1 MKYCIHCGSELEDE
15 DKFCVHCGLTQTPA
29 SGPTCQQEPADQ
41 APASSAQAAVS
52 APAVANRK
60 PVNKAVVVLSVVL
73 GVALAVIVCLV
84 LVMRPASNETEAP
97 SSNVASQQ
105 QTDDSGS
112 NASSHDSASSDS
124 SAAHKKENSSTQT
137 EVSVRA
143 LSDFS
148 GDMGACLLS
157 SYSASSVLPA
167 SEYGTY
173 VAGNLSDGDWSTAWV
188 EGSSGSGAGQ
198 SVTMSRVSGSK
209 ASVSCLE
216 LVAGYGKSTDIY
228 YKNARPKQVSLIA
241 DSGEVVAQVTLA
253 DSYRVVQSISFP
265 AVSTSSITLRID
277 SVYEGNKYDD
287 CAISEMRC
295 F

>member
-1 MKYCIHCGSELEDE
+1 MRPSSDE
-15 DKFCVHCGLTQTPA
+15 G
-29 SGPTCQQEPADQ
+29 E
-41 APASSAQAAVS
+41 ASSA
-52 APAVANRK
+52 
-60 PVNKAVVVLSVVL
+60 
-73 GVALAVIVCLV
+73 
-84 LVMRPASNETEAP
+84 
-97 SSNVASQQ
+97 NVASQQ
-105 QTDDSGS
+105 QTHDSDGS
-112 NASSHDSASSDS
+112 ASSHDSKSSDS
-124 SAAHKKENSSTQT
+124 SVASKKESSSTQT

-143 LSDFS
+143 LSGFS
-148 GDMGACLLS
+148 GEMSTCPLN

-173 VAGNLSDGDWSTAWV
+173 VASNLSDGDWSTAWV

-198 SVTMSRVSGSK
+198 SVTISRASGGK
-209 ASVSCLE
+209 ATVSCLE

>member
-15 DKFCVHCGLTQTPA
+15 DKFCVHCGLSQSSAPEP
-29 SGPTCQQEPADQ
+29 GCQQEAVGQTSVSPASAAASKKPVNRAVIVLSVALAAALVVIVSLVLFMRPSSDEGE
-41 APASSAQAAVS
+41 ASSA
-52 APAVANRK
+52 
-60 PVNKAVVVLSVVL
+60 
-73 GVALAVIVCLV
+73 
-84 LVMRPASNETEAP
+84 
-97 SSNVASQQ
+97 NVASQQ
-105 QTDDSGS
+105 QT
-112 NASSHDSASSDS
+112 HDSKSSDS
-124 SAAHKKENSSTQT
+124 SVASKKEGSSTQT

-143 LSDFS
+143 LSGFS
-148 GDMGACLLS
+148 GEMSTCPLN

-173 VAGNLSDGDWSTAWV
+173 VASNLSDGDWNTAWV

-198 SVTMSRVSGSK
+198 SVTISRASGGK
-209 ASVSCLE
+209 ATVSCLE

-228 YKNARPKQVSLIA
+228 YKNARPKQVSLIT

-265 AVSTSSITLRID
+265 AVSASSITLRID

>member
-1 MKYCIHCGSELEDE
+1 MG
-15 DKFCVHCGLTQTPA
+15 QTSVSPA
-29 SGPTCQQEPADQ
+29 SA
-41 APASSAQAAVS
+41 AASK
-52 APAVANRK
+52 K
-60 PVNKAVVVLSVVL
+60 PVNRAVIVLSV
-73 GVALAVIVCLV
+73 ALAAALVVIVCLV
-84 LVMRPASNETEAP
+84 LFMRPSSDEGEASSA
-97 SSNVASQQ
+97 NVASQQ
-105 QTDDSGS
+105 QTHDSDGS
-112 NASSHDSASSDS
+112 ASSHDSKSSDS
-124 SAAHKKENSSTQT
+124 SVASKKEGSSTQT

-143 LSDFS
+143 LSGFS
-148 GDMGACLLS
+148 GEMSTCPLN

-173 VAGNLSDGDWSTAWV
+173 VASNLSDGDWSTAWV

-198 SVTMSRVSGSK
+198 SVTISRASGGK
-209 ASVSCLE
+209 ATVSCLE
-216 LVAGYGKSTDIY
+216 LVAGYGKSTDIF
-228 YKNARPKQVSLIA
+228 YKNARPKQVSLIT

-265 AVSTSSITLRID
+265 AVSASSIMLRID

>member
-1 MKYCIHCGSELEDE
+1 MKYCIHCGAELEDE
-15 DKFCVHCGLTQTPA
+15 DKFCVHCGLSQSTALEPDCQQGAVGQTPTA
-29 SGPTCQQEPADQ
+29 
-41 APASSAQAAVS
+41 S
-52 APAVANRK
+52 APAAASKK
-60 PVNKAVVVLSVVL
+60 PVNKAVIVLSV
-73 GVALAVIVCLV
+73 ALAAALVVIVCLV
-84 LVMRPASNETEAP
+84 LFMRPASDEGEA
-97 SSNVASQQ
+97 SSANVASQQ
-105 QTDDSGS
+105 QTHDSGS
-112 NASSHDSASSDS
+112 NASSHDSKSSDS
-124 SAAHKKENSSTQT
+124 SVAPPKKESSSAQT

-143 LSDFS
+143 LSGFS
-148 GDMGACLLS
+148 GEMSTCQLS

-167 SEYGTY
+167 SEYGSY
-173 VAGNLSDGDWSTAWV
+173 VASNLSDGDWSTAWV
-188 EGSSGSGAGQ
+188 EGSSSSGVGQ
-198 SVTMSRVSGSK
+198 SVTVSRASGDK
-209 ASVSCLE
+209 ATVNCLE

-241 DSGEVVAQVTLA
+241 DSGDVVAQVTLA

>member
-15 DKFCVHCGLTQTPA
+15 DKFCVHCGLTQSSAPEP
-29 SGPTCQQEPADQ
+29 GCQRKGVGQTSVSP
-41 APASSAQAAVS
+41 APATTSK
-52 APAVANRK
+52 K
-60 PVNKAVVVLSVVL
+60 PVNKAVIALS
-73 GVALAVIVCLV
+73 VALAAALVVIVCLV
-84 LVMRPASNETEAP
+84 LFMRPSSDEGEASSANA
-97 SSNVASQQ
+97 ASQQ
-105 QTDDSGS
+105 QTDGSDS

-124 SAAHKKENSSTQT
+124 SAAHKKESSSTQT

-157 SYSASSVLPA
+157 SYSASSVLPV

-173 VAGNLSDGDWSTAWV
+173 VASNLSDGDWSTAWV

-198 SVTMSRVSGSK
+198 SATMSRASGSK

>member
-15 DKFCVHCGLTQTPA
+15 DKFCVHCGLTQSSAPEP
-29 SGPTCQQEPADQ
+29 GCQQKGVGQTSVSP
-41 APASSAQAAVS
+41 APATTSK
-52 APAVANRK
+52 K
-60 PVNKAVVVLSVVL
+60 PVNKAVIALS
-73 GVALAVIVCLV
+73 VALAAALVVIVCLV
-84 LVMRPASNETEAP
+84 LFMRPSSDEGEASSANAT
-97 SSNVASQQ
+97 SQQ
-105 QTDDSGS
+105 QTDSSDS

-124 SAAHKKENSSTQT
+124 SAAHKKESSSTQT

-157 SYSASSVLPA
+157 NYSASSVLPA

-198 SVTMSRVSGSK
+198 SVTMSRASGSK

>member
-15 DKFCVHCGLTQTPA
+15 DKFCVHCGLSQSSAPEP
-29 SGPTCQQEPADQ
+29 GCQQE
-41 APASSAQAAVS
+41 AVS
-52 APAVANRK
+52 QTSVPLASAAASKK
-60 PVNKAVVVLSVVL
+60 PVNRAVIVLSV
-73 GVALAVIVCLV
+73 ALAAALVVIVCLV
-84 LVMRPASNETEAP
+84 LFMRPSSDEGEASSA
-97 SSNVASQQ
+97 NVASQQ
-105 QTDDSGS
+105 QTHDSDGS
-112 NASSHDSASSDS
+112 ASSHDSKSSDS
-124 SAAHKKENSSTQT
+124 SVASKKEGSSTQT

-143 LSDFS
+143 LSGFS
-148 GDMGACLLS
+148 GEMSTCPLN

-173 VAGNLSDGDWSTAWV
+173 VASNLSDGDWNTAWV
-188 EGSSGSGAGQ
+188 EGSSGSGADQ
-198 SVTMSRVSGSK
+198 SVTISRASGGK
-209 ASVSCLE
+209 ATVSCLE

>member
-15 DKFCVHCGLTQTPA
+15 DKFCVHCGLSQSSAPEP
-29 SGPTCQQEPADQ
+29 GCQQEAVGQ
-41 APASSAQAAVS
+41 TSVSPASAAAS
-52 APAVANRK
+52 KK
-60 PVNKAVVVLSVVL
+60 PVNR
-73 GVALAVIVCLV
+73 AVIVCLV
-84 LVMRPASNETEAP
+84 LFMRPSSDEGEASSA
-97 SSNVASQQ
+97 NVASQQ
-105 QTDDSGS
+105 QTHDSDGS
-112 NASSHDSASSDS
+112 ASSHDSKSSDS
-124 SAAHKKENSSTQT
+124 SVASKKEGSSTQT

-143 LSDFS
+143 LSGFS
-148 GDMGACLLS
+148 GEMSTCPLN

-173 VAGNLSDGDWSTAWV
+173 VASNLSDGDWNTAWV

-198 SVTMSRVSGSK
+198 SVTISRASGGK
-209 ASVSCLE
+209 ATVSCLE

-228 YKNARPKQVSLIA
+228 YKNARPKQVSLIT

-265 AVSTSSITLRID
+265 AVSASSIMLRID

>member
-1 MKYCIHCGSELEDE
+1 MYKR
-15 DKFCVHCGLTQTPA
+15 Q
-29 SGPTCQQEPADQ
+29 
-41 APASSAQAAVS
+41 
-52 APAVANRK
+52 
-60 PVNKAVVVLSVVL
+60 
-73 GVALAVIVCLV
+73 
-84 LVMRPASNETEAP
+84 
-97 SSNVASQQ
+97 
-105 QTDDSGS
+105 
-112 NASSHDSASSDS
+112 SHDSKSSDS
-124 SAAHKKENSSTQT
+124 SVASKKEGSSTQT

-143 LSDFS
+143 LSGFS
-148 GDMGACLLS
+148 GEMSTCPLN

-173 VAGNLSDGDWSTAWV
+173 VASNLSDGDWNTAWV

-198 SVTMSRVSGSK
+198 SVTISRASGGK
-209 ASVSCLE
+209 ATVSCLE

-241 DSGEVVAQVTLA
+241 DSGEMVAQVTLA

>member
-15 DKFCVHCGLTQTPA
+15 DKFCVHCGLTQ
-29 SGPTCQQEPADQ
+29 
-41 APASSAQAAVS
+41 SSAPEPGCQRKGVGQTSVS
-52 APAVANRK
+52 PAPPEQSKK
-60 PVNKAVVVLSVVL
+60 PVNKAVIALS
-73 GVALAVIVCLV
+73 VALAAALVVIVCLV
-84 LVMRPASNETEAP
+84 LFMRPSSDEGEASSANA
-97 SSNVASQQ
+97 ASQQ
-105 QTDDSGS
+105 QTDGSDS

-124 SAAHKKENSSTQT
+124 SAAHKKESSSTQT

-198 SVTMSRVSGSK
+198 SATMSRVSGSK

>member
-15 DKFCVHCGLTQTPA
+15 DKFCVHCGLTQSSAPEP
-29 SGPTCQQEPADQ
+29 GCQQKGVGQTSVSP
-41 APASSAQAAVS
+41 APATTSK
-52 APAVANRK
+52 K
-60 PVNKAVVVLSVVL
+60 PVNKAAIALS
-73 GVALAVIVCLV
+73 VALAAALVVIVCLV
-84 LVMRPASNETEAP
+84 LFMRPSSDEGEASSANAT
-97 SSNVASQQ
+97 SQQ
-105 QTDDSGS
+105 QTDSSDS

-124 SAAHKKENSSTQT
+124 SAAHKKESSSTQT

-157 SYSASSVLPA
+157 NYSASSVLPA

-198 SVTMSRVSGSK
+198 SVTMSRASGSK

>member
-1 MKYCIHCGSELEDE
+1 MI
-15 DKFCVHCGLTQTPA
+15 
-29 SGPTCQQEPADQ
+29 
-41 APASSAQAAVS
+41 
-52 APAVANRK
+52 
-60 PVNKAVVVLSVVL
+60 VLSV
-73 GVALAVIVCLV
+73 ALAAALVVIVCLV
-84 LVMRPASNETEAP
+84 LFMRPSSDEGEASSA
-97 SSNVASQQ
+97 NVASQQ
-105 QTDDSGS
+105 QTHDSDGS
-112 NASSHDSASSDS
+112 ASSHDSKSSDS
-124 SAAHKKENSSTQT
+124 SVASKKEGSSTQT

-143 LSDFS
+143 LSGFS
-148 GDMGACLLS
+148 GEMSTCPLN

-173 VAGNLSDGDWSTAWV
+173 VASNLSDGDWNTAWV

-198 SVTMSRVSGSK
+198 SVTISRASGGK
-209 ASVSCLE
+209 ATVSCLE

-241 DSGEVVAQVTLA
+241 DSGEAVAQVTLA

>member
-15 DKFCVHCGLTQTPA
+15 DKFCVHCGLSQSSAPEP
-29 SGPTCQQEPADQ
+29 GCQQEAVGQ
-41 APASSAQAAVS
+41 TSVSPASAAAS
-52 APAVANRK
+52 KK
-60 PVNKAVVVLSVVL
+60 PVNRAVIVLSV
-73 GVALAVIVCLV
+73 ALAAALVVIVCLV
-84 LVMRPASNETEAP
+84 LFMRPSSDEGEASSA
-97 SSNVASQQ
+97 NVASQQ
-105 QTDDSGS
+105 QTHDSDGS
-112 NASSHDSASSDS
+112 ASSHDSKSSDS
-124 SAAHKKENSSTQT
+124 SVASKKESSSTQT
-137 EVSVRA
+137 EV
-143 LSDFS
+143 
-148 GDMGACLLS
+148 
-157 SYSASSVLPA
+157 SVLPA

-173 VAGNLSDGDWSTAWV
+173 VASNLSDGDWSTAWV
-188 EGSSGSGAGQ
+188 EGSSGSGADQ
-198 SVTMSRVSGSK
+198 SVTISRASGGK
-209 ASVSCLE
+209 ATVSCLE

-228 YKNARPKQVSLIA
+228 YKNARPKQVSLIV

>member
-1 MKYCIHCGSELEDE
+1 MCIRD
-15 DKFCVHCGLTQTPA
+15 
-29 SGPTCQQEPADQ
+29 
-41 APASSAQAAVS
+41 SS
-52 APAVANRK
+52 K
-60 PVNKAVVVLSVVL
+60 
-73 GVALAVIVCLV
+73 
-84 LVMRPASNETEAP
+84 
-97 SSNVASQQ
+97 
-105 QTDDSGS
+105 
-112 NASSHDSASSDS
+112 SSDS
-124 SAAHKKENSSTQT
+124 SVASKKESSSTQT

-143 LSDFS
+143 LSGFS
-148 GDMGACLLS
+148 GEMSTCPLN

-173 VAGNLSDGDWSTAWV
+173 VASNLSDGDWNTAWV

-198 SVTMSRVSGSK
+198 SVTISRASGGK
-209 ASVSCLE
+209 ATVSCLE

-228 YKNARPKQVSLIA
+228 YKNARPKQVSLIT

-265 AVSTSSITLRID
+265 AVSASSITLRID

>member
-1 MKYCIHCGSELEDE
+1 MI
-15 DKFCVHCGLTQTPA
+15 
-29 SGPTCQQEPADQ
+29 
-41 APASSAQAAVS
+41 
-52 APAVANRK
+52 
-60 PVNKAVVVLSVVL
+60 VLSVALVA
-73 GVALAVIVCLV
+73 ALAVIVCLV
-84 LVMRPASNETEAP
+84 LFMRPASDEGKA
-97 SSNVASQQ
+97 SSANAASQQ
-105 QTDDSGS
+105 QSDDPSS
-112 NASSHDSASSDS
+112 NASSHDSKGSDS
-124 SAAHKKENSSTQT
+124 SVAPRKESSSAQT

-143 LSDFS
+143 LSGFS
-148 GDMGACLLS
+148 GEMSTCPLN

-173 VAGNLSDGDWSTAWV
+173 VASNLSDGDWSTAWV

-198 SVTMSRVSGSK
+198 SVTISRASGGK
-209 ASVSCLE
+209 VTVNCLE

-228 YKNARPKQVSLIA
+228 HKNARPKQVSLIA

>member
-15 DKFCVHCGLTQTPA
+15 DKFCVHCGLTQSSAPEP
-29 SGPTCQQEPADQ
+29 GCQRKGVGQTSVSP
-41 APASSAQAAVS
+41 APATTSK
-52 APAVANRK
+52 K
-60 PVNKAVVVLSVVL
+60 PVNKAVSALS
-73 GVALAVIVCLV
+73 VALAAALVVIVCLV
-84 LVMRPASNETEAP
+84 LFMRPSSDEGEASSANA
-97 SSNVASQQ
+97 ASQQ

-148 GDMGACLLS
+148 GDMGVCLLS

-173 VAGNLSDGDWSTAWV
+173 VADNLSDGDWSTAWV

>member
-1 MKYCIHCGSELEDE
+1 MKYCIHCGAELEDE
-15 DKFCVHCGLTQTPA
+15 DRFCVHCGLAQTPA
-29 SGPTCQQEPADQ
+29 SGPTCQQEPVDQ
-41 APASSAQAAVS
+41 APASSAQAAVPD
-52 APAVANRK
+52 PAVANRK

-105 QTDDSGS
+105 QTDDSDS
-112 NASSHDSASSDS
+112 NASSHDSAGSDS
-124 SAAHKKENSSTQT
+124 SVAHKKESSSTQT

-148 GDMGACLLS
+148 GDMDACLLS

-173 VAGNLSDGDWSTAWV
+173 VASNLSDGDWNTAWV

-198 SVTMSRVSGSK
+198 SVTMSRASGSK

-241 DSGEVVAQVTLA
+241 DSGEVVAQVTLV

>member
-1 MKYCIHCGSELEDE
+1 MKYCIHCGAELEDE
-15 DKFCVHCGLTQTPA
+15 DRFCVHCGLAQTPA

-60 PVNKAVVVLSVVL
+60 PANKAVVVLSVVL

-84 LVMRPASNETEAP
+84 LVMRPASNEAEAP

-105 QTDDSGS
+105 QTDDSDG
-112 NASSHDSASSDS
+112 NASSHDSAGSDS
-124 SAAHKKENSSTQT
+124 SAAHKKESSSTQT

-148 GDMGACLLS
+148 GDMGARLLS

-173 VAGNLSDGDWSTAWV
+173 VASNLNDGDWSTAWV

-198 SVTMSRVSGSK
+198 SVTMSRASGSK

>member
-1 MKYCIHCGSELEDE
+1 MKYCIHCGAELEDE
-15 DKFCVHCGLTQTPA
+15 DRFCVHCGLAQTPA
-29 SGPTCQQEPADQ
+29 SGPTCQQEPVDQ
-41 APASSAQAAVS
+41 APASSAQAAVP

-105 QTDDSGS
+105 QTDDSDS
-112 NASSHDSASSDS
+112 NASSHDSAGSDS
-124 SAAHKKENSSTQT
+124 SVAHKKEGSSTQT

-173 VAGNLSDGDWSTAWV
+173 VASNLSDGDWNTAWV

-198 SVTMSRVSGSK
+198 SVTMSRASGSK

-241 DSGEVVAQVTLA
+241 DSGEVVAQVTLV

>member
-15 DKFCVHCGLTQTPA
+15 DKFCVHCGLSQSSAPEP
-29 SGPTCQQEPADQ
+29 GCQQEAVGQ
-41 APASSAQAAVS
+41 TSVSPASAAAS
-52 APAVANRK
+52 KK
-60 PVNKAVVVLSVVL
+60 PVNRAVIVLSV
-73 GVALAVIVCLV
+73 ALAAALVVIVCLV
-84 LVMRPASNETEAP
+84 LFMRPSSDEGEASSA
-97 SSNVASQQ
+97 NVASQQ
-105 QTDDSGS
+105 QTHDSDGS
-112 NASSHDSASSDS
+112 ASSHDSKSSDS
-124 SAAHKKENSSTQT
+124 SVASKKEGSSTQT

-143 LSDFS
+143 LSGFS
-148 GDMGACLLS
+148 GEMSTCPLN

-173 VAGNLSDGDWSTAWV
+173 VASNLSDGDWNTAWV

-198 SVTMSRVSGSK
+198 SVTASGGK
-209 ASVSCLE
+209 ATVSCLE

-228 YKNARPKQVSLIA
+228 YKNARPKQVSLIT

-265 AVSTSSITLRID
+265 AVSASSITLRID

>member
-15 DKFCVHCGLTQTPA
+15 DKFCVHCGLTQSSAPEP
-29 SGPTCQQEPADQ
+29 GCQQKGVGQTSVSP
-41 APASSAQAAVS
+41 APATTSK
-52 APAVANRK
+52 K
-60 PVNKAVVVLSVVL
+60 PVNKAVIALS
-73 GVALAVIVCLV
+73 VALAAALVVIVCLV
-84 LVMRPASNETEAP
+84 LFMRPSSDEGEASSANAT
-97 SSNVASQQ
+97 SQQ
-105 QTDDSGS
+105 QTDSSDS

-124 SAAHKKENSSTQT
+124 SAAHKKESSSTQT

-148 GDMGACLLS
+148 GGMGACLLS
-157 SYSASSVLPA
+157 NYSASSVLPA

-198 SVTMSRVSGSK
+198 SVTMSRASGSK

>member
-15 DKFCVHCGLTQTPA
+15 DKFCVHCGLSQSSAPEP
-29 SGPTCQQEPADQ
+29 GCQQEAVGQ
-41 APASSAQAAVS
+41 TSVSPASAAAS
-52 APAVANRK
+52 KK
-60 PVNKAVVVLSVVL
+60 PVNRAVIVLSV
-73 GVALAVIVCLV
+73 ALAAALVVIVCLV
-84 LVMRPASNETEAP
+84 LFMRPSSDEGEASSA
-97 SSNVASQQ
+97 NV
-105 QTDDSGS
+105 
-112 NASSHDSASSDS
+112 ASSHDSKSSDS
-124 SAAHKKENSSTQT
+124 SVASKKEGSSTQT

-143 LSDFS
+143 LSGFS
-148 GDMGACLLS
+148 GEMSTCPLN

-173 VAGNLSDGDWSTAWV
+173 VASNLSDGDWNTAWV

-198 SVTMSRVSGSK
+198 SVTISRASGGK
-209 ASVSCLE
+209 ATVSCLE

-228 YKNARPKQVSLIA
+228 YKNARPKQVSLIT

-265 AVSTSSITLRID
+265 AVSASSITLRID

>member
-15 DKFCVHCGLTQTPA
+15 DKFCVHCGLTQSSAPEP
-29 SGPTCQQEPADQ
+29 GCQQKGVGQTSASP
-41 APASSAQAAVS
+41 APATTSK
-52 APAVANRK
+52 K
-60 PVNKAVVVLSVVL
+60 PVNKAVIALS
-73 GVALAVIVCLV
+73 VALAAALVVIVCLV
-84 LVMRPASNETEAP
+84 LFMRPSSDEGEASSANAT
-97 SSNVASQQ
+97 SQQ
-105 QTDDSGS
+105 QTDSSDS

-124 SAAHKKENSSTQT
+124 SAAHKKESSSTQT

-157 SYSASSVLPA
+157 NYSASSVLPA

-198 SVTMSRVSGSK
+198 SVTMSRASGGK